1 MRLVGIQ
8 PMSGDHLEWQVTVEP
23 GPEEQEASILLSLR
37 SAQDPKKAL
46 RGVLEYNELAWLS
59 PAPKSSEWIVDL
71 DELRRIFPDY
81 FPMGWFTGKA
91 RVNPSYPTMSLA
103 GMLSAYPSRIIG
115 KSLSSMV

>member
-8 PMSGDHLEWQVTVEP
+8 PMTGDHLEWQLTVEP
-23 GPEEQEASILLSLR
+23 GPDEQEASILLNLR
-37 SAQDPKKAL
+37 PAQDPKKAL
-46 RGVLEYNELAWLS
+46 RSVLEYNELAWLS

-91 RVNPSYPTMSLA
+91 RVEPSYPTMSLA
-103 GMLSAYPSRIIG
+103 GMPRTGIEFSID
-115 KSLSSMV
+115 SSTPRA

>member
-8 PMSGDHLEWQVTVEP
+8 PMAGDHLEWQLTVEP
-23 GPEEQEASILLSLR
+23 GPEEQEASILLNLR
-37 SAQDPKKAL
+37 PAQDPKKAL

-91 RVNPSYPTMSLA
+91 RVQPSYPPMSLA
-103 GMLSAYPSRIIG
+103 GMPRMGIEFRFD
-115 KSLSSMV
+115 SSTPRA